1 MLKRFPFYPLVFSV
15 FPVLSLAAHNVG
27 EISLDVVFRPLILS
41 FLLCAVI
48 FGVTWLFLRDWSRSA
63 LVVLVILFLFFS
75 YGQIYNAL
83 ESLTFSNIF
92 IFRHRTLLP
101 LFVLLMVVGLFWIV
115 RKNKQPAR
123 YTLWLNLLSVYLL
136 IYPIFTITR
145 HVFQQSEAD
154 RNVSALSSFSAVNS
168 DQPDIYYIILD
179 AYGREDVLLN
189 KLGYDNS
196 DFINSLTQR
205 GFYVAEC
212 SQSNYAYTQ
221 FSLPSSLNYD
231 YLESLKATRDRYRVA
246 LLKHGAARSFL
257 QANGYKVVAFPT
269 GWDFTEWHDADLY
282 LDYELPAIYITEFE
296 ELVLDTTIIR
306 AALDLNTANPEKKS
320 TEGSNGSNET
330 LRRLRVLSVLS
341 NLKKMPALDGKL
353 FVFAHIVVPHPPYS
367 FGPNGEW
374 IEIDE
379 QNATYDETGA
389 AYINQVKFINREILD
404 VIDVILRES
413 KKPPVIIVQGDHGP
427 PPELSPTY
435 MEKMPILNA
444 YYLPGIKT
452 KDVLYP
458 SISPVNSFRLILN
471 SYFDQNL
478 TLLEDRSY
486 YSDNNNYDYHL
497 VPNSCPGNP

>member
-1 MLKRFPFYPLVFSV
+1 MFKKFPFYPLIFSV
-15 FPVLSLAAHNVG
+15 FPVLSLAAHNIR
-27 EISLDVVFRPLILS
+27 EISFDVVYRPLILS
-41 FLLCAVI
+41 FLFCVII
-48 FGVTWLFLRDWSRSA
+48 FGVMWLFLRDWSRSA
-63 LVVLVILFLFFS
+63 LITSIVLFVFFS

-83 ESLTFSNIF
+83 EGLTISNVF

-101 LFVLLMVVGLFWIV
+101 LFGLLMLAGLLWII
-115 RKNKQPAR
+115 RKNKQPTR
-123 YTLWLNLLSVYLL
+123 FTLWLNLLSVYLL
-136 IYPIFTITR
+136 MYPIFTIVW
-145 HVFQQSEAD
+145 HGIQQLEAD
-154 RNVSALSSFSAVNS
+154 RSVSALSSQTAVNT

-196 DFINSLTQR
+196 EFINSLTQR
-205 GFYVAEC
+205 GFYVAKC
-212 SQSNYAYTQ
+212 SQSNYSYTQ
-221 FSLPSSLNYD
+221 VSLPSSLNYD
-231 YLESLKATRDRYRVA
+231 YLQNLNATRDSYRVA
-246 LLKHGAARSFL
+246 LLKHGAVRSFL
-257 QANGYKVVAFPT
+257 EANGYKVVAFPT
-269 GWDFTEWHDADLY
+269 GWDYTEWRDADLY
-282 LDYELPAIYITEFE
+282 LDYARPAIFITEFE
-296 ELVLDTTIIR
+296 ELVLDTTVIR
-306 AALDLNTANPEKKS
+306 AVLDLRITNQNNVSQKNSK
-320 TEGSNGSNET
+320 GSSET
-330 LRRLRVLSVLS
+330 LRQLRVLSVLN

-374 IEIDE
+374 IQFDE
-379 QNATYDETGA
+379 QNATYDEIRV

-435 MEKMPILNA
+435 LEKMPILNA
-444 YYLPGIKT
+444 YYLPGIQT

-458 SISPVNSFRLILN
+458 SISPVNSFRVVLN

-478 TLLEDRSY
+478 PLLEDHSY
-486 YSDNNNYDYHL
+486 YSDHSEYNL